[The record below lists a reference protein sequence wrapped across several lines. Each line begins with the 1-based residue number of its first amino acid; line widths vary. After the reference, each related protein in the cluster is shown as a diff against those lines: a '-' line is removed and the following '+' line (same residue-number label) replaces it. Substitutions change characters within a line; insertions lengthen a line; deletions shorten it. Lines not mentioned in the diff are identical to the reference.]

1 MNHLPRPLLKAVV
14 YQNKIWCRYYCVN
27 FDNSFISQS
36 FKSNINMSFY
46 WRLLRLGSLSPQRIF
61 LTRSRS
67 TSLVDIPTFIS
78 QSVTLCSIV
87 ETTGERDT
95 GPSDQT
101 QVNCKEKHFK
111 LARQQ
116 REARKEKKR
125 QWSIMCVAFG
135 FFSSCLVLVG
145 VMLSI
150 TSEYQV
156 EQQTPAAAVLT
167 NIV

>member
-1 MNHLPRPLLKAVV
+1 M
-14 YQNKIWCRYYCVN
+14 
-27 FDNSFISQS
+27 
-36 FKSNINMSFY
+36 
-46 WRLLRLGSLSPQRIF
+46 
-61 LTRSRS
+61 
-67 TSLVDIPTFIS
+67 DIPTFIS

-125 QWSIMCVAFG
+125 QWTIMCVAFG

-156 EQQTPAAAVLT
+156 EQAPAAAVFT
-167 NIV
+167 NTV